1 MPVMKVE
8 SSTGEGGV
16 PEGKGA
22 VAEEDRHRVLQRQ
35 ARALGDPSRYRIFR
49 YVAEAL
55 QPVGVAAITA
65 HVGLNHNGTRQHLA
79 KLCDAGLLIEEFA
92 APVGPGRPALQYRL
106 APEASRFHPV

>member
-1 MPVMKVE
+1 MKVE
-8 SSTGEGGV
+8 PSTGGAGAPMGDRVGV
-16 PEGKGA
+16 D
-22 VAEEDRHRVLQRQ
+22 EDRHRALQRQ

-55 QPVGVAAITA
+55 EPVGVAAITA

-92 APVGPGRPALQYRL
+92 APGGPGRPALQYRL